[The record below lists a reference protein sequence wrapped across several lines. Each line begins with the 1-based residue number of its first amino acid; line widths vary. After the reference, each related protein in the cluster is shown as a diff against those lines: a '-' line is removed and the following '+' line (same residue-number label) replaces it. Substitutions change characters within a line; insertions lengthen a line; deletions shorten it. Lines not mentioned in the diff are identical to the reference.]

1 MFSGAILNDPLF
13 HIELTLGEGQFET
26 AITHVRINDLWN
38 NTSGTEV
45 SLQNILKISTK
56 CNIHGINKIF
66 VSNVLNTH
74 KIFIAK
80 SSLSSLAITSSLLKV
95 FSSHHYN
102 IYFLKLSYW

>member
-45 SLQNILKISTK
+45 SLQISWRYQPNAI
-56 CNIHGINKIF
+56 CM
-66 VSNVLNTH
+66 VSTRYL
-74 KIFIAK
+74 FQM
-80 SSLSSLAITSSLLKV
+80 
-95 FSSHHYN
+95 F
-102 IYFLKLSYW
+102 